1 MLVKS
6 EDQKRK
12 SLKEL
17 QENLGYYFNDIE
29 LLETALTHSSYANEN
44 KLHISKCNERL
55 EFLGDTIVNLV
66 TSEYLY
72 NKYPFYPEGELTKIR
87 AKVVC
92 EPSLAFI
99 ARKLRLGE
107 YLYLGKG
114 EEATGGRNRE
124 SILADSSE
132 AITGAIF
139 LDSSYEVVRNYL
151 LANFE
156 SDIVR
161 AVTKGDLFVDYKTE
175 LQERLQKVAKGRV
188 EYVVTKEEGPDHN
201 KLFYMDVTINQQT
214 IGSGIGRNK
223 KEAEQMAAKEAL
235 ILMGEDYV

>member
-1 MLVKS
+1 MKRS
-6 EDQKRK
+6 DQKRNELEK
-12 SLKEL
+12 L
-17 QENLGYYFNDIE
+17 QENLGYYFHDLE

-66 TSEYLY
+66 ASEYLY

-99 ARKLRLGE
+99 ARKLKLGDF
-107 YLYLGKG
+107 LFLGKG

-124 SILADSSE
+124 SILADAIE

-139 LDSSYEVVRNYL
+139 LDSSYETVRDYL

-156 SDIVR
+156 ADIVS
-161 AVTKGDLFVDYKTE
+161 AVAKGDLFVDYKTE
-175 LQERLQKVAKGRV
+175 LQERLQKASRAKI
-188 EYVVTKEEGPDHN
+188 EYAVTKEEGPDHN
-201 KLFYMDVTINQQT
+201 KLFYMDVMIDKQT

-235 ILMGEDYV
+235 ILMGEDYA